1 MKKLN
6 DLSKEEKRILA
17 AEACGYKWFT
27 DALGHR
33 ILSPD
38 YGNDLNAMHEAIRH
52 AKANSDQFFTMDYHK
67 ALCRAVL
74 GRDPSGSDSIFCGGH
89 ILDWMVEATAAQRLD
104 AFLLAKNL
112 AE

>member
-27 DALGHR
+27 DTLGHR

-38 YGNDLNAMHEAIRH
+38 YGNDLDAMHEAE
-52 AKANSDQFFTMDYHK
+52 KSEFFSAGVPASRWERYDEILH
-67 ALCRAVL
+67 
-74 GRDPSGSDSIFCGGH
+74 SICGGFGRAH
-89 ILDWMVEATAAQRLD
+89 ATASQRLN
-104 AFLLAKNL
+104 AFLLAKGL
-112 AE
+112 CE

>member
-17 AEACGYKWFT
+17 AEACGHKWFT

-38 YGNDLNAMHEAIRH
+38 YGNDLNAMHEAEKTVPYELQPILLRELKRVVMNYQH
-52 AKANSDQFFTMDYHK
+52 GVSDWDIYT
-67 ALCRAVL
+67 
-74 GRDPSGSDSIFCGGH
+74 
-89 ILDWMVEATAAQRLD
+89 ATASQRLD
-104 AFLLAKNL
+104 AFLLAKGL
-112 AE
+112 AG